1 MRRVKI
7 YSVKLVVPRGFR
19 QKYEGTTKSKDGN
32 IEAIIPPN
40 YIDAILRDLGFQPER
55 RRQRFREK
63 PLSECRREPGK
74 SAPVTQDPAPA
85 KEQGHDE

>member
-32 IEAIIPPN
+32 IEAVIPPN

-55 RRQRFREK
+55 RRQRFREV
-63 PLSECRREPGK
+63 PATMAGK
-74 SAPVTQDPAPA
+74 RAESGAALDT
-85 KEQGHDE
+85 KEASVE

>member
-32 IEAIIPPN
+32 IEAIIPTN
-40 YIDAILRDLGFQPER
+40 YIDAILKDLGFQPER
-55 RRQRFREK
+55 RRQRFREM
-63 PLSECRREPGK
+63 PANLSGK
-74 SAPVTQDPAPA
+74 RA
-85 KEQGHDE
+85 KEQESVPQEALPAPDGGSHE